1 MGFQCGI
8 VGLPN
13 VGKSTLFNALS
24 NTEIEAENY
33 PFCTIEPNVGV
44 VAVPDKR
51 IDMIA
56 KIVKPQNIINTHVK
70 FVDIAGLVAGASK
83 GEGLGNKFLANIKE
97 TQAIIH
103 VVRCHVD
110 SDVIHVDGKVNPISD
125 INTIDTELSLK
136 DLESL
141 EKAIIKN
148 QKLLKTG
155 DKIAKREMELL
166 EKLQTILQDKPL
178 RQFELDEDCLKLAK
192 NMNLLTIKPVLYVAN
207 TIENPN
213 EKELENL
220 KSIEDF
226 ASKENAVVLPICA
239 KIEQEISLLSEE
251 DKLCFLEDLGLN
263 ESGLDRVIR
272 ASYEILNLMTYFTAG
287 EKEVRAW
294 TIKSGSK
301 ADQAA
306 GVIHTDFQKGFIR
319 AEVIGFEDFINN
331 NGEKGAKDAGVW
343 RLEGREYIVNDGD
356 VMLFRFNV

>member
-51 IDMIA
+51 INQIA
-56 KIVKPQNIINTHVK
+56 KIVNPQNIIPTHVK

-103 VVRCHVD
+103 VVRCHMD
-110 SDVIHVDGKVNPISD
+110 SDVIHVDGQVNPISD

-136 DLESL
+136 DLESI
-141 EKAIIKN
+141 EKAITKN

-155 DKIAKREMELL
+155 DKIAKKEISLL
-166 EKLQTILQDKPL
+166 ETLQTILQDKPL
-178 RQFELDEDCLKLAK
+178 RQHDIDNDCLEIAK
-192 NMNLLTIKPVLYVAN
+192 NMNLLTIKPVLYIAN
-207 TIENPN
+207 TSENPN
-213 EKELENL
+213 ENELKNL

-226 ASKENAVVLPICA
+226 ANKENAVVLPICA

-251 DKLCFLEDLGLN
+251 DKICFLQDLGLN

-272 ASYEILNLMTYFTAG
+272 ASYNMLDLMTYFTAG

-319 AEVIGFEDFINN
+319 AEVIGFDDFINN
-331 NGEKGAKDAGVW
+331 NGEKGSKEAGVW

>member
-24 NTEIEAENY
+24 NTQIEAENY

-51 IDMIA
+51 IEKIA
-56 KIVKPQNIINTHVK
+56 AIVKPQNIIPTHVK

-103 VVRCHVD
+103 VVRCHRD
-110 SDVIHVDGKVNPISD
+110 DDVIHVDGAINPLND
-125 INTIDTELSLK
+125 IGTIDTELSLK
-136 DLESL
+136 DLESI
-141 EKAIIKN
+141 EKSIAKT

-155 DKIAKREMELL
+155 DKLAKQEMILL
-166 EKLQTILQDKPL
+166 EKLQSSLQDKPL
-178 RQFELDEDCLKLAK
+178 RQVSLDKDCIELAK
-192 NMNLLTIKPVLYVAN
+192 QMNLLTIKPVLYVAN
-207 TIENPN
+207 ISEKPTDIEL
-213 EKELENL
+213 KNL
-220 KSIEDF
+220 KEIEDF
-226 ASKENAVVLPICA
+226 AKQENAEVLSICA
-239 KIEQEISLLSEE
+239 KIEQEISVLSDD
-251 DKLCFLEDLGLN
+251 DKLCFLEDLGLT

-272 ASYEILNLMTYFTAG
+272 ASYNILNLMTYFTAG

-294 TIKSGSK
+294 TVRSGSK

-306 GVIHTDFQKGFIR
+306 GVIHSDFQKGFIR
-319 AEVIGFEDFINN
+319 AEVIGFDDFIKH
-331 NGEKGAKDAGVW
+331 NGEKGAKEAGVW
-343 RLEGREYIVNDGD
+343 RLEGKEYIVKDGD
-356 VMLFRFNV
+356 LMLFRFNV